1 MMRNLIPGRKGFLRD
16 EAGVT
21 MIEYG
26 FIAALIA
33 VVILLAVTSIGTT
46 LQPMFETIGNTLAGI
61 AG

>member
-1 MMRNLIPGRKGFLRD
+1 MMRSFNPGRKRFLRD

-26 FIAALIA
+26 MIAALIA
-33 VVILLAVTSIGTT
+33 LVILLAVTSIGTT
-46 LQPMFETIGNTLAGI
+46 LRPVFETIGNALAGV

>member
-1 MMRNLIPGRKGFLRD
+1 MMRSSIPGGKRFLGD

-26 FIAALIA
+26 MIAALIA

-46 LQPMFETIGNTLAGI
+46 LRPVFETIGNALASVFG
-61 AG
+61 

>member
-1 MMRNLIPGRKGFLRD
+1 MMRSLIPGRKRFLRD

-26 FIAALIA
+26 MIAALIA
-33 VVILLAVTSIGTT
+33 VVILLAVTSVGTS
-46 LQPMFETIGNTLAGI
+46 LLPVFETIGNILAGV